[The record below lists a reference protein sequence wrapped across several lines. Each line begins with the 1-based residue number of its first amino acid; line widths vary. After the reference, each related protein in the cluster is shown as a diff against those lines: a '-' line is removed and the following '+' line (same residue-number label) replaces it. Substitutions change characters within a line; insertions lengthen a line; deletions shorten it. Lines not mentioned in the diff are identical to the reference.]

1 MTKTPTDHQ
10 PKRSVLGIPVTADG
24 YLDLG
29 SLQAKVNKKKRE
41 REEEQKKYFNNVRR
55 KSLKKYSEDQELFGK
70 ALQRMKE
77 DNEARRNNEIAKAK
91 AEAVNS
97 INEEAERKHGVKS
110 DKAKRLDNAWRD
122 TLKNLI

>member
-1 MTKTPTDHQ
+1 MTKTPTDYQ

-29 SLQAKVNKKKRE
+29 SLQAKANKKKRE

-55 KSLKKYSEDQELFGK
+55 KSLKKYSEDQELFAK

-77 DNEARRNNEIAKAK
+77 DNETKKENEIAKAK
-91 AEAVNS
+91 AETKARV
-97 INEEAERKHGVKS
+97 EEEIERKFGAKS
-110 DKAKRLDNAWRD
+110 ERAKRLDNAWRD